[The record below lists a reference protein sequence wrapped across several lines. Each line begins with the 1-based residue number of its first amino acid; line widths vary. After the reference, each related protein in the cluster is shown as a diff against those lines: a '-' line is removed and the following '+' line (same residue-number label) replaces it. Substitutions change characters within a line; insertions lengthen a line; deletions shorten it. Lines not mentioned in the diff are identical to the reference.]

1 MHNKTIVLSLLYYH
15 SNSVF
20 AFVVAGVVNICVH
33 IQHLNQEEDYLQSA
47 LTLLHL
53 FMRYV

>member
-1 MHNKTIVLSLLYYH
+1 MHNKTIVLSLLYH

-20 AFVVAGVVNICVH
+20 VFVVAGVVNICVH